1 VVDSRRCDVYDVED
15 VPDVD
20 EVELV
25 DDAGDD
31 AVDVDPPGGVDPP
44 DVEESVFLAVPSLD
58 PLNDEESEPDLRES
72 LR

>member
-31 AVDVDPPGGVDPP
+31 AVDVDPPEGVDSP
-44 DVEESVFLAVPSLD
+44 DVEESAFLAVPSLD
-58 PLNDEESEPDLRES
+58 PLADEESEPDLRES

>member
-1 VVDSRRCDVYDVED
+1 MVDSRKSDVYDVED

-20 EVELV
+20 EVELD

-31 AVDVDPPGGVDPP
+31 AVDVDPPEGVDPP

-58 PLNDEESEPDLRES
+58 PLDDEESEPDLRES